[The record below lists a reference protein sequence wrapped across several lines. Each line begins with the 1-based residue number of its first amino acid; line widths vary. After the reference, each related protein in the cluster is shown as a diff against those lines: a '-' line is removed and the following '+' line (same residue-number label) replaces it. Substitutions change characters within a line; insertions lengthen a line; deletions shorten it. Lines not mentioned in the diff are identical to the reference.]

1 MSVKKKIILW
11 FTSIL
16 IIVVAVTF
24 FAIISVSRS
33 IIKENLKLSLE
44 ETVEKNVNDI
54 DYYYILSEENEDIY
68 NQYIAYKNGFL
79 EIDTDF
85 LDKIG
90 GVTTGLYHENGDLI
104 YGENPL
110 GQSLSELE
118 FSNYSF
124 KTIEVEGEK
133 YFVFDRLLVGLGIDG
148 LWLRGT
154 IAESYGMAT
163 LNSVAGISLII
174 LCIIVLLSVV
184 AGILIIENIM
194 LPVKKITNAAIKIG
208 NGNDLKERINMGDGK
223 DDFKILANQ
232 FDKMVDRL
240 DTAFE
245 KEKRFTSDASHE
257 LRTPVAVISAQCE
270 YALDSE
276 KSVEE
281 YVESLEVIARQ
292 TKRMSSLIN
301 DMLYLTRFENKKDG
315 YEMQDF
321 DFSQCVSQI
330 CEDMSLIESKNI
342 SLSYTVEDGII
353 INGNHSLLERL
364 ILNLISNA
372 YKYGKENGKITVSL
386 FRQDGKVHLSVA
398 DDGIGIAP
406 EEKEKIF
413 DRFYRSDK
421 SRSEAG
427 TGLGL
432 AIALEIAKLHGGNIT
447 LQSTPSIG
455 STFTLI
461 L

>member
-68 NQYIAYKNGFL
+68 NQYILYKDGFL

-90 GVTTGLYHENGDLI
+90 GVTTGLYNETGDLI

-110 GQSLSELE
+110 GQALSELE

-240 DTAFE
+240 DAAFE

-276 KSVEE
+276 KSIEE
-281 YVESLEVIARQ
+281 YVESLEVISRQ

-315 YEMQDF
+315 YEMQEF

-342 SLSYTVEDGII
+342 TLSYNVEKDIFV
-353 INGNHSLLERL
+353 NGNHSLLERL

-386 FRQDGKVHLSVA
+386 FKKDGKIHLSVA

-421 SRSEAG
+421 SRSESG